1 MITKKDF
8 LDKLNIVLDR
18 PGMYSIQKVEDISI
32 IFFSEI
38 FLNRNKE
45 IEEWSSKFSRFVIK
59 DTNSALENFDWCKI
73 IRLYSGSDAHSLQLF
88 KELSTKFAEVD

>member
-1 MITKKDF
+1 
-8 LDKLNIVLDR
+8 
-18 PGMYSIQKVEDISI
+18 MYNIQKVEDINI

-38 FLNRNKE
+38 FLNRNEE

-59 DTNSALENFDWCKI
+59 DCDSALQNFDWCKI

-88 KELSTKFAEVD
+88 KEFVTKFAELN